1 MVSISSELLQTW
13 IISLLWPLTRILGV
27 IAASP
32 IFSHGSIPN
41 RVKLG
46 FGIMLTL
53 VIMPTLPPLPQFE
66 IFSFQGLLILIQQ
79 LVIGVAIG
87 FSMRMV
93 FSAVEL
99 AGQLIGMS
107 MGLGFASFFDPQ
119 TQGQSTAINQFLVL
133 LAMLVFLSL
142 DGHLMIVTA
151 LANSFITM
159 PIAVDGA
166 GINPMK
172 IAMWGEMIFSAGL
185 LLALPAVTA
194 LLITNMALGILT
206 KAAPQLNLF
215 GIGFP
220 ITLSIGFVV
229 IALSLPAMLKPISN
243 FIEQGA
249 NNMFQVA
256 VPNIKTTLP
265 KVSTENL

>member
-13 IISLLWPLTRILGV
+13 IISLLWPLTRVLGV

-32 IFSHGSIPN
+32 IFSHSAIPN
-41 RVKLG
+41 QVKLG
-46 FGIMLTL
+46 LGITLTL
-53 VIMPTLPPLPQFE
+53 IIVPTLAPLPHFN
-66 IFSFQGLLILIQQ
+66 IFSLQGLLILVQQ
-79 LVIGVAIG
+79 LIIGLAIG
-87 FSMRMV
+87 FSMRLV

-99 AGQLIGMS
+99 AGQVIGMS
-107 MGLGFASFFDPQ
+107 MGLGFASFYDPQ

-133 LAMLVFLSL
+133 LAMLVFLSI

-151 LANSFITM
+151 LSNSFITM
-159 PIAVDGA
+159 PIVLEGA
-166 GINPMK
+166 GINPLKMVL
-172 IAMWGEMIFSAGL
+172 WGEMIFSAGL
-185 LLALPAVTA
+185 LLALPAVAA

-220 ITLSIGFVV
+220 VTLGIGFLVLALSI
-229 IALSLPAMLKPISN
+229 PTMLKPITN
-243 FIEQGA
+243 FIEQGV

-256 VPNIKTTLP
+256 VPKTEILTPKLLP
-265 KVSTENL
+265 PKS

>member
-1 MVSISSELLQTW
+1 MVSVSSELLQTW
-13 IISLLWPLTRILGV
+13 IIALLWPLTRVLGV

-41 RVKLG
+41 QVKLG
-46 FGIMLTL
+46 LGITLTL
-53 VIMPTLPPLPQFE
+53 IIVPTLPPLPQFN
-66 IFSFQGLLILIQQ
+66 IFSFQGLLILVQQ
-79 LVIGVAIG
+79 LIIGLAIG
-87 FSMRMV
+87 FSMRLV

-99 AGQLIGMS
+99 AGQVIGMS
-107 MGLGFASFFDPQ
+107 MGLGFASFYDPQ

-159 PIAVDGA
+159 PIVVDGNS
-166 GINPMK
+166 INPMK
-172 IAMWGEMIFSAGL
+172 IVLWGEMIFSAGL
-185 LLALPAVTA
+185 LLALPAVAA

-220 ITLSIGFVV
+220 VTLSIGFVV
-229 IALSLPAMLKPISN
+229 LALSIPTMLKPITN
-243 FIEQGA
+243 FIEQGV

-256 VPNIKTTLP
+256 IP
-265 KVSTENL
+265 KAELISPKLTPPKS